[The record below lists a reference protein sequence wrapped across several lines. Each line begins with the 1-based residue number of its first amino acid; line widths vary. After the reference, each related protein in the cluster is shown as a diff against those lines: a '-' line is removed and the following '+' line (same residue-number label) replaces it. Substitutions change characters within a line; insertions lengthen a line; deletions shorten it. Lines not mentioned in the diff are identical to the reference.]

1 MTTNKALMR
10 LAVADTERTAMVCKA
25 LGNESRLRVLQNLVA
40 RPAILSDLAQQLNM
54 PLSSLSAHVDL
65 LEKAGLISVTSLLGS
80 RGGQKRCAPIIDSVL
95 VGIIDKAPDIA
106 DSGCMYRLD
115 MPVGNYFNYE
125 ISAPCGIASAEDFL
139 APDDDPAGFA
149 VANHCQA
156 QMLWLSHGQLEYR
169 FPAKELMTRV
179 GKMSRV
185 EFTLEL
191 CAETYG
197 FDESWR
203 SDVSVWIN
211 GVEIGFIECM
221 GDHGGRRGLLNPRW
235 WPAYAT
241 QYGDLH
247 KITITRT
254 ESFLDAARSP
264 HTLQGLLKKN
274 KDNSLRFTIG
284 VKPTARYAGGM
295 NLFGAHFGDHA
306 QGIVMQVYGEQ

>member
-1 MTTNKALMR
+1 MTTNKALMH
-10 LAVADTERTAMVCKA
+10 LAAADTQHTAMVCKA
-25 LGNESRLRVLQNLVA
+25 LASEARLRILQSLVA
-40 RPAILSDLAQQLNM
+40 RPAILSELAQQLNL

-95 VGIIDKAPDIA
+95 IGIIDKAPDIA
-106 DSGCMYRLD
+106 SSGCMYRLD
-115 MPVGNYFNYE
+115 MPVGNYFDYE
-125 ISAPCGIASAEDFL
+125 ITAPCGIASAEGFL
-139 APDDDPAGFA
+139 ATDDDPSGFA
-149 VANHCQA
+149 GANHVQA
-156 QMLWLSHGQLEYR
+156 QILWLSRGHLEYR
-169 FPAKELMTRV
+169 FPAKELTTRIAKV
-179 GKMSRV
+179 DRV

-197 FDESWR
+197 FDETWR

-211 GVEIGFIECM
+211 GVDIGFLECL

-247 KITITRT
+247 KIALTGTG
-254 ESFLDAARSP
+254 SFLDAAQSP
-264 HTLQGLLKKN
+264 HTLQSLLEKN
-274 KDNSLRFTIG
+274 KDDSLRLAIG

-295 NLFGAHFGDHA
+295 NLFGAQFGDHA
-306 QGIVMQVYGEQ
+306 QGIVMQVYCEQ